1 MSFSREKIVVL
12 SSLSSSFLSSSRSL
26 SFLGGEK
33 KKRKNIYLERSARFR
48 SEREREYSHHHL
60 RSRGTEG
67 KETLA
72 VITSSFSLFVV
83 VVVRFAAGNVC
94 HQFVT
99 KKRVTEYFRDDR
111 PKRERSEEK

>member
-1 MSFSREKIVVL
+1 MSGFFFFLCFFSCLFL
-12 SSLSSSFLSSSRSL
+12 SRKNCSSFLLFLLLFFLLLSRETLFS
-26 SFLGGEK
+26 GGEK

-48 SEREREYSHHHL
+48 TEREREEYSHHHL

-83 VVVRFAAGNVC
+83 VVL
-94 HQFVT
+94 FVSRRGT
-99 KKRVTEYFRDDR
+99 KCVI
-111 PKRERSEEK
+111 SL

>member
-1 MSFSREKIVVL
+1 MRKRREKIYL
-12 SSLSSSFLSSSRSL
+12 SK
-26 SFLGGEK
+26 E
-33 KKRKNIYLERSARFR
+33 ARVFVQR
-48 SEREREYSHHHL
+48 EREEYSHHHL

-94 HQFVT
+94 HKFVT
-99 KKRVTEYFRDDR
+99 KKRVTEYFRDDQ
-111 PKRERSEEK
+111 REKEVRKSEKEGGS